1 MLFLIGALFSV
12 QATAGLAKEG
22 DGPIDKVVSLL
33 EDLKK
38 DLENDEKTE
47 QKIFDEY
54 ACWCTKATG
63 EKAHTIKLA
72 HEKIQMLSTAIL
84 QNKGTVAVRTADLEE
99 LAKKIAENEASQ
111 ASATAVREK
120 EHNSF
125 IAEKVDLEQAIT
137 ALEKAIVV
145 LGGKAFLQGAME
157 SSEAVRQR
165 AVASVRS
172 VVNAL
177 PAKTRMTPKQLAAI
191 ESFTTNS
198 ATSLGESKNPS
209 ATIIGILKDM
219 YDTMTTDLEGQTMEE
234 AKKQRAFE
242 DLIAELKGQLKDMQE
257 QVTEKE
263 KEKAEAEVQL
273 AEAMQIMDDSQK
285 QMDADIE
292 FYDLTME
299 KCKAKDK
306 EWMERSKAR
315 DEEIEGIKKALEI
328 LTSDDAKK
336 LFGKFLQK
344 PGMEKMFLQLS
355 DDEESSL
362 PAQKAYQVL
371 KAGAQKAKSLRLAAL
386 AASVRTVG
394 PGHFDKILKEIDKMI
409 QTLKDE
415 EKEDIE
421 QRDWCKEEYQTN
433 DLEKSKIKWK
443 IERNE
448 AMITKLEKRI
458 EKLDEQITAT
468 VEDIENTEKEIEELE
483 DARKEE
489 HEDFKEAKKN
499 NQDCIE
505 LLGKAKDALSEF
517 YEKNKV
523 FLQEEIKK
531 EIRQEPDGRLSK
543 KGSRKNQSMGIIAIM
558 QMLIE
563 DLEHEIKTGVKNEV
577 GAQVDY
583 EKQLEAAKKLI
594 EKLEATK
601 VNLEDDK
608 AAAEKDKADEED
620 KMDENKKDLTT
631 NEDYKKEIEPDCDWM
646 LENFEERIE
655 KRRAEMQGLE
665 TAKEYLSGAKPP
677 SMLETSIG
685 KNYDDDQFQR
695 VGFEKL
701 RR

>member
-1 MLFLIGALFSV
+1 V
-12 QATAGLAKEG
+12 E
-22 DGPIDKVVSLL
+22 
-33 EDLKK
+33 
-38 DLENDEKTE
+38 
-47 QKIFDEY
+47 
-54 ACWCTKATG
+54 
-63 EKAHTIKLA
+63 
-72 HEKIQMLSTAIL
+72 
-84 QNKGTVAVRTADLEE
+84 
-99 LAKKIAENEASQ
+99 
-111 ASATAVREK
+111 
-120 EHNSF
+120 
-125 IAEKVDLEQAIT
+125 
-137 ALEKAIVV
+137 
-145 LGGKAFLQGAME
+145 
-157 SSEAVRQR
+157 
-165 AVASVRS
+165 
-172 VVNAL
+172 
-177 PAKTRMTPKQLAAI
+177 
-191 ESFTTNS
+191 
-198 ATSLGESKNPS
+198 
-209 ATIIGILKDM
+209 
-219 YDTMTTDLEGQTMEE
+219 
-234 AKKQRAFE
+234 
-242 DLIAELKGQLKDMQE
+242 
-257 QVTEKE
+257 
-263 KEKAEAEVQL
+263 
-273 AEAMQIMDDSQK
+273 
-285 QMDADIE
+285 
-292 FYDLTME
+292 
-299 KCKAKDK
+299 
-306 EWMERSKAR
+306 
-315 DEEIEGIKKALEI
+315 
-328 LTSDDAKK
+328 
-336 LFGKFLQK
+336 
-344 PGMEKMFLQLS
+344 
-355 DDEESSL
+355 
-362 PAQKAYQVL
+362 
-371 KAGAQKAKSLRLAAL
+371 
-386 AASVRTVG
+386 
-394 PGHFDKILKEIDKMI
+394 
-409 QTLKDE
+409 
-415 EKEDIE
+415 
-421 QRDWCKEEYQTN
+421 
-433 DLEKSKIKWK
+433 

-531 EIRQEPDGRLSK
+531 EIRQEPDARLSK

-563 DLEHEIKTGVKNEV
+563 DLEHEIKTGIKNEV